1 MQLIETL
8 ALLTILLP
16 TLGALLAYPAGDKAR
31 KWVVLAFAA
40 AIILVGGVM
49 TLMFLYEG
57 EGAVDIGNDSLGV
70 DVAAWVWGITAL
82 DIVLMIVLLYLGA
95 RSRSLIAVVAAILQ
109 MVIVVGFEAW
119 HGFGKAPELP
129 FVLDRLALVLVAVCC
144 IIGSLI
150 AVFAVHYM
158 EGRQKKGRFFAF
170 VFLFLGA
177 MNGAVLSNEL
187 LWLFFFWEVTTLCS
201 YYLIFHDET
210 DEAKASARLALE
222 ITLWGGVALAAGIA
236 YAGWKFGTLEMDVL
250 MGMGSDKLLGLGLV
264 IPALLVVGGMTKAAQ
279 VPFQSWLLGAMVAPT
294 PVSALLHSSTM
305 VNLGVYAIIRMAP
318 LLKLYLPLS
327 YTVALAGGITFAAT
341 AGLALTQNNV
351 KRVLAYSTIG
361 NLGLVVMCVGI
372 NTPASLVAAVFILL
386 FHAVSKGM
394 LFLSVGVIDHELKTK
409 DIEEMGGLSEKM
421 PFVTMIIVLG
431 SVSMMLPPFGLFAG
445 KWLSVEAAT
454 QMPMLLLL
462 LGVGSAATVLYY
474 TKWVGR
480 IISRTQATP
489 KPAGPLSPYYKVPL
503 GAIAA
508 GIIMLSILTPFFAHS
523 FAFPM
528 LEGMGY
534 GSPHGSAAADLLA
547 TNSYIWIGAVFLFM
561 AAGLALPIA
570 LVAVKEK
577 DKAKVYTCG
586 EDMEPQVAGHYF
598 GGERTEMTV
607 TDLAVSVC
615 AGLAIAIML
624 LPYIAEVF

>member
-16 TLGALLAYPAGDKAR
+16 TLGALLAFPAGDKAR

-57 EGAVDIGNDSLGV
+57 KGAVDLGKDSLGV
-70 DVAAWVWGITAL
+70 DINAWVWGITAL
-82 DIVLMIVLLYLGA
+82 DLALMVFLLYLGA
-95 RSRSLIAVVAAILQ
+95 RSRSIIAVVAAILQ

-119 HGFGKAPELP
+119 HGFGEAPAMP

-150 AVFAVHYM
+150 AVFSIHYM
-158 EGRQKKGRFFAF
+158 EGRAKKGRFFAF

-210 DEAKASARLALE
+210 PEAKASARLALE

-236 YAGWKFGTLEMDVL
+236 YAGWKYGTLEMDKL
-250 MGMGSDKLLGLGLV
+250 MGMGDLAGLGLV
-264 IPALLVVGGMTKAAQ
+264 IPALLVIGGMTKSAQ

-327 YTVALAGGITFAAT
+327 YTIALAGGITFAAT
-341 AGLALTQNNV
+341 AGLALTQRNV

-394 LFLSVGVIDHELKTK
+394 LFLSAGVIDHELGTK
-409 DIEEMGGLSEKM
+409 DIEEMGGLSERM

-480 IISRTQATP
+480 LISRTHATP
-489 KPAGPLSPYYKVPL
+489 KPAEPLSMYYKVPL

-508 GIIMLSILTPFFAHS
+508 GILMLSILTPFFANS
-523 FAFPM
+523 FAFNM
-528 LEGMGY
+528 LPADY
-534 GSPHGSAAADLLA
+534 ASPHGSAAADLLA
-547 TNSYIWIGAVFLFM
+547 SNSYIWIGAVFLFL

-570 LVAVKEK
+570 LVAVKDK

-586 EDMEPQVAGHYF
+586 EDIEPQVAGHYF
-598 GGERTEMTV
+598 GGERTETTL

-615 AGLAIAIML
+615 AGLAIAVML